1 MCVCVLEY
9 VDCELSVSR
18 HTALCITRCAQ
29 IGIRSMHHR
38 MLFACFFLAGA
49 VPSTKCPDASPASTV
64 PADDDTARAQAI
76 ASYQNS
82 KMKTPEE
89 RIRRMP
95 ATPTVKQPTLSR
107 EVQSVEVLGSG
118 GETEKKGDRKPSSQ
132 KSKAKK
138 RNLKVK
144 GKSGKSKTKST
155 TKDKKTS
162 APKPADKT
170 PRTSVTPTGSG
181 TSIPAVAANPPSGPQ
196 STLLPRQCSVIGSPD
211 LTENQSP
218 VPESVQSTLNR
229 AQTGDLLDANALPG
243 IAAAGALKAGD
254 MSQVK
259 DGTRVRVRDKEYHNR
274 RMRFYRSLES
284 FLTEYKCMRTYIL
297 DKLAMKYQNM
307 CIVHTGAKMVWI
319 TVSLW
324 GLFFLTNHV
333 IFQASNH
340 YSEITQF
347 VLRFPWSLPR
357 AVILG
362 SSAPD
367 EIVKLGENARSGK
380 GPRSIK
386 LAMNLLMQ
394 MSWPESTH
402 PKCNMH
408 LQKKL
413 EFEAV
418 TCSGIP

>member
-1 MCVCVLEY
+1 
-9 VDCELSVSR
+9 
-18 HTALCITRCAQ
+18 
-29 IGIRSMHHR
+29 
-38 MLFACFFLAGA
+38 MLFLAGA

-284 FLTEYKCMRTYIL
+284 FLTEYKCMRTYI
-297 DKLAMKYQNM
+297 Y
-307 CIVHTGAKMVWI
+307 
-319 TVSLW
+319 
-324 GLFFLTNHV
+324 
-333 IFQASNH
+333 
-340 YSEITQF
+340 
-347 VLRFPWSLPR
+347 
-357 AVILG
+357 
-362 SSAPD
+362 
-367 EIVKLGENARSGK
+367 
-380 GPRSIK
+380 
-386 LAMNLLMQ
+386 
-394 MSWPESTH
+394 
-402 PKCNMH
+402 
-408 LQKKL
+408 
-413 EFEAV
+413 
-418 TCSGIP
+418 